1 MLLKFASLPPSTLE
15 QIEKLENLRMLEN
28 GLSVYIAEIDHVGI
42 SIDTE
47 EDLLKAIDYLQVQ
60 RLV

>member
-1 MLLKFASLPPSTLE
+1 
-15 QIEKLENLRMLEN
+15 MLEN